1 MLDVKPVSTPLAVKH
16 GLSTSQSLSSEAELN
31 EYSNFS
37 RGIHYLS
44 LVGSLLY
51 ATQTRPDIQFSVNL
65 IAQFSGNPGIPH
77 LEAAKRILR
86 YLKGT
91 QDFSLVLGRQGRDA
105 VDIVGWTDSDW
116 AGDVDS
122 RHSVGG
128 FVFDVAGECVSW
140 SSKKQVSV
148 ATSSIEAEYVASA
161 NMTKETVWLQTLLK
175 EVGYPQSQ
183 ATIMH
188 ADNQGTIALAQNP
201 TSHSRAKH
209 IDIRFHFIQEH
220 IERDEI
226 KL

>member
-16 GLSTSQSLSSEAELN
+16 GLSTSLSPSSEAELN

-37 RGIHYLS
+37 GGIHYLS

-51 ATQTRPDIQFSVNL
+51 ATQTRPDVQFSVNL
-65 IAQFSGNPGIPH
+65 VAQFSGNPGIPH
-77 LEAAKRILR
+77 LEAAKCILC

-91 QDFSLVLGRQGRDA
+91 QDFFLVLGRQGRGA
-105 VDIVGWTDSDW
+105 MDIVGWTDSDW

-128 FVFDVAGECVSW
+128 FVFDIAGGYVSW

-148 ATSSIEAEYVASA
+148 ATSSIEAEYVALA
-161 NMTKETVWLQTLLK
+161 NVTKEAVWLQTLLK
-175 EVGYPQSQ
+175 KVGYSQSQ
-183 ATIMH
+183 ATIVH

-201 TSHSRAKH
+201 ISHSRAKH
-209 IDIRFHFIQEH
+209 IDIHFHFI
-220 IERDEI
+220 
-226 KL
+226 